1 MKITAAAHLD
11 HALTPDHIA
20 FIAAKFADRQAFFI
34 ETVTLDEGLSA
45 LPCGLHGPV
54 LGDGPVPE
62 AEVAYAVRGARAG
75 VSRLVERPAREVRMM
90 TVIGGPDGDDP
101 CVLYTAFGGPAAPRE
116 PWDPSLDEAGWA
128 ASLAF
133 WEAHALSR

>member
-1 MKITAAAHLD
+1 
-11 HALTPDHIA
+11 
-20 FIAAKFADRQAFFI
+20 
-34 ETVTLDEGLSA
+34 
-45 LPCGLHGPV
+45 
-54 LGDGPVPE
+54 
-62 AEVAYAVRGARAG
+62 
-75 VSRLVERPAREVRMM
+75 MM